1 VQQGSEP
8 QIGVGNGELDP
19 AGNQQQHPLQS
30 VHVALD
36 MSGLHM
42 VLHIEPVDPLLLPL
56 LDPLL
61 DPLLEPLLDPL
72 LEPLLEP
79 LLDPL
84 LEPLLLPLPLPLD
97 VPLLLDVVA
106 PLLLPLPLLDVVPLL
121 DVLPP
126 LLDVV
131 PLLLPPV
138 SPDSPASP
146 SPPEPAG
153 VLLLL
158 QAARP
163 TVDEAPITTRT
174 WNSLSMFMSDGIPH
188 EKARDPP
195 ITVSATESRAS
206 RVEWLRRDPMPPLRA
221 AEIVASSRDVLLQS
235 KGLG

>member
-1 VQQGSEP
+1 MQQGSEP
-8 QIGVGNGELDP
+8 QIGVANGDVDP

-30 VHVALD
+30 VHVALV

-42 VLHIEPVDPLLLPL
+42 VLHIEPVDPLELPLLLPL

-61 DPLLEPLLDPL
+61 LPLLDPL
-72 LEPLLEP
+72 LLP

-84 LEPLLLPLPLPLD
+84 LLPLLLPLPLPLD
-97 VPLLLDVVA
+97 VPLLLDVVV
-106 PLLLPLPLLDVVPLL
+106 PLLLPLPLL

-126 LLDVV
+126 LLDVAPML

-206 RVEWLRRDPMPPLRA
+206 RVERLRRDPMPPLRA
-221 AEIVASSRDVLLQS
+221 AEIHASSRDVLLQS